1 MTAAALLG
9 LALLLL
15 LFWDVYTTVF
25 VPRGPAGPIAGR
37 LYDWSWIVWHRL
49 VGHATRNARRRLA
62 RLGPL
67 LIPLT
72 VIVWAFTLLV
82 AFTLLLLP
90 WARTFQVDDTVAFP
104 AWFNALYI
112 SAYSITTLGIGDV
125 TPTGM
130 IARLVMV
137 FAAASGFVLITVAV
151 TYLLAV
157 YGALDRMTA
166 LAYEIHRFVGRNDAQ
181 TPADLVATAL
191 TTDGSSELNSW
202 LSSTATALSE
212 VVQSEDEFPLLHY
225 FHQPDERALPI
236 ALTDLGEVVTIL
248 RTMVSPLAYPALA
261 EGIITGGTE
270 RIVRGYFATLARRF
284 ETNSLPPGELEDA
297 RRGAF
302 EHAWRVLQ
310 RKNIP
315 LRDPNEAWHR
325 YEQTRRHWD
334 APSARTRTRFGYPTR
349 QEWRREESVVNF
361 EG

>member
-1 MTAAALLG
+1 MTAALLG

-15 LFWDVYTTVF
+15 LFWDVYMTVF

-49 VGHATRNARRRLA
+49 VGHATRPARRRLA

-72 VIVWAFTLLV
+72 VIVWAFTLLI

-90 WARTFQVDDTVAFP
+90 WARTFQVNETVAFP

-125 TPTGM
+125 VPTGM
-130 IARLVMV
+130 IARLVMA

-151 TYLLAV
+151 TYLLSV

-181 TPADLVATAL
+181 TPADLVAVAL
-191 TTDGSSELNSW
+191 ATDGSSELNSW

-225 FHQPDERALPI
+225 FHQPDERSLPI
-236 ALTDLGEVVTIL
+236 ALTDLGEIVTIL
-248 RTMVSPLAYPALA
+248 RSMVSPSAFPALT
-261 EGIITGGTE
+261 EGIVTGGTE
-270 RIVRGYFATLARRF
+270 RLVRGYFATLSRRF
-284 ETNSLPPGELEDA
+284 VSDSVAPYDLEA
-297 RRGAF
+297 TRRGAF
-302 EHAWRVLQ
+302 EHAWRVLK

-315 LRDPNEAWHR
+315 LRPPDEAWHL

-334 APSARTRTRFGYPTR
+334 APSARTRLRFGYPTR
-349 QEWRREESVVNF
+349 QEWHREEAAVNF
-361 EG
+361 DA